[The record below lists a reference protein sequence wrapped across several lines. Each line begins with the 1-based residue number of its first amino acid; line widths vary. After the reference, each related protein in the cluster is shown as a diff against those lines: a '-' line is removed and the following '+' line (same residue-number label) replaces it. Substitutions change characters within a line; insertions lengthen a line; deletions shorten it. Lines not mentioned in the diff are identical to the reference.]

1 MSTAPAS
8 ARGAARVMHVLL
20 AFFLTL
26 VAGGSTSIGAAL
38 GVMGRGTGPKTLAAG
53 LGLSAGVMLYV
64 SFVELLPEGALVLSG
79 DAAGT
84 TGRGTAWAVGAF
96 FFGIAL
102 IGVLDRLVPQ
112 PVNPHEFAGRMEDTR
127 GPGGDHRDPLEA
139 AADKALKAR
148 LLRTGT
154 VTAIAL
160 ALHNVPEGFATFVA
174 ALQSPQVAIPVVA
187 AIALHNIPEGLAVA
201 VPVRRATGSR
211 SKAFWLATM
220 TGLAEPAG
228 AILGYLLLAPLLTGP
243 GMGAVLAG
251 VAGVMVFVSL
261 DELLP
266 AAEET
271 GEHHVVIYSLIAG
284 MAVMAVTLLV
294 L

>member
-1 MSTAPAS
+1 VLTAF
-8 ARGAARVMHVLL
+8 L
-20 AFFLTL
+20 LTL
-26 VAGGSTSIGAAL
+26 VAGGATSIGAAL
-38 GVMGRGTGPKTLAAG
+38 GVLGRGTSPKMLAGG

-64 SFVELLPEGALVLSG
+64 SFVELLPQGALVLSG
-79 DAAGT
+79 GDAVS
-84 TGRGTAWAVGAF
+84 GRGSAIAALSFFVGIVL
-96 FFGIAL
+96 IA
-102 IGVLDRLVPQ
+102 VLDRLVPEA
-112 PVNPHEFAGRMEDTR
+112 VSPHEFSGRMA
-127 GPGGDHRDPLEA
+127 GSGGHDEVREPDEK
-139 AADKALKAR
+139 AADRALRAR

-154 VTAIAL
+154 VTAAAL

-174 ALQSPQVAIPVVA
+174 ALQAPEIAIPVVA

-211 SKAFWLATM
+211 AKGFWLATM
-220 TGLAEPAG
+220 TGLAEPIG
-228 AILGYLLLAPLLTGP
+228 AVVGYLLLAPLLSGDA
-243 GMGAVLAG
+243 MGAILAG

-271 GEHHVVIYSLIAG
+271 GEHHTVIYSLIAG
-284 MAVMAVTLLV
+284 MAIMALTLIV

>member
-1 MSTAPAS
+1 ML
-8 ARGAARVMHVLL
+8 V
-20 AFFLTL
+20 AFLLTL
-26 VAGGSTSIGAAL
+26 VAGGATSIGAAL
-38 GVMGRGTGPKTLAAG
+38 GVLGRGTGPRFLAGG

-64 SFVELLPEGALVLSG
+64 SFVELLPEGARVLSG
-79 DAAGT
+79 GT
-84 TGRGTAWAVGAF
+84 APTGRGTALATLSF
-96 FFGIAL
+96 FVGIAL
-102 IGVLDRLVPQ
+102 IAVLDRLVPRA
-112 PVNPHEFAGRMEDTR
+112 VSPHEFAGRMDGSHGRDEVREPDEQLEDR
-127 GPGGDHRDPLEA
+127 
-139 AADKALKAR
+139 ALRAR
-148 LLRTGT
+148 LLRTGAI
-154 VTAIAL
+154 TAAAL

-174 ALQSPQVAIPVVA
+174 ALQAPEVAIPVVA

-220 TGLAEPAG
+220 TGLAEPVG
-228 AILGYLLLAPLLTGP
+228 AVIGYLLLAPVLTGDA
-243 GMGAVLAG
+243 MGAILAG

-271 GEHHVVIYSLIAG
+271 GEHHTVIYSLIAG

>member
-1 MSTAPAS
+1 MLTAFLLT
-8 ARGAARVMHVLL
+8 LL
-20 AFFLTL
+20 A
-26 VAGGSTSIGAAL
+26 GGATSIGAAL
-38 GVMGRGTGPKTLAAG
+38 GVLGRGTSPKLLAGG

-64 SFVELLPEGALVLSG
+64 SFMELMPEGALVLSG
-79 DAAGT
+79 GAAVSSSGS
-84 TGRGTAWAVGAF
+84 ALAALAF
-96 FFGIAL
+96 FVGIAL
-102 IGVLDRLVPQ
+102 IAVVDRLVPEA
-112 PVNPHEFAGRMEDTR
+112 VSPHEFSGRMSGSYGRAELRAPD
-127 GPGGDHRDPLEA
+127 EQ
-139 AADKALKAR
+139 AADRALRAR

-174 ALQSPQVAIPVVA
+174 ALQAPEVAIPVVA

-211 SKAFWLATM
+211 AKAFWLASM
-220 TGLAEPAG
+220 TGLAEPVG
-228 AILGYLLLAPLLTGP
+228 AVIGYLLLAPLLNGP
-243 GMGAVLAG
+243 AMGAILAG

-271 GEHHVVIYSLIAG
+271 GEHHTVIYSLIAG
-284 MAVMAVTLLV
+284 MAVMALTLIV

>member
-1 MSTAPAS
+1 ML
-8 ARGAARVMHVLL
+8 V
-20 AFFLTL
+20 AFLLTL
-26 VAGGSTSIGAAL
+26 VAGGATSIGAAL
-38 GVMGRGTGPKTLAAG
+38 GVLGRGTGPRFLAGG

-64 SFVELLPEGALVLSG
+64 SFVELLPEGARVLSG
-79 DAAGT
+79 GT
-84 TGRGTAWAVGAF
+84 APTGRGTALATLSFIV
-96 FFGIAL
+96 GIAL
-102 IGVLDRLVPQ
+102 IAVLDRLVPRA
-112 PVNPHEFAGRMEDTR
+112 VSPHEFAGRMDGSHGRDEMREPDEQLEDR
-127 GPGGDHRDPLEA
+127 
-139 AADKALKAR
+139 ALRAR
-148 LLRTGT
+148 LLRTGAI
-154 VTAIAL
+154 TAAAL

-174 ALQSPQVAIPVVA
+174 ALQAPEVAIPVVA

-220 TGLAEPAG
+220 TGLAEPVG
-228 AILGYLLLAPLLTGP
+228 AVIGYLLLAPVLTGDA
-243 GMGAVLAG
+243 MGAILAG

-271 GEHHVVIYSLIAG
+271 GEHHTVIYSLIAG

>member
-1 MSTAPAS
+1 MLVAFLLT
-8 ARGAARVMHVLL
+8 LL
-20 AFFLTL
+20 A
-26 VAGGSTSIGAAL
+26 GGATSIGAAL
-38 GVMGRGTGPKTLAAG
+38 GVLGRGTSPRMLAGG

-64 SFVELLPEGALVLSG
+64 SFMELMPEGARVLSG
-79 DAAGT
+79 GDAVSASG
-84 TGRGTAWAVGAF
+84 GAYAALAF
-96 FFGIAL
+96 FVGIAL
-102 IGVLDRLVPQ
+102 IAVLDRLVPEA
-112 PVNPHEFAGRMEDTR
+112 VSPHEFSGRM
-127 GPGGDHRDPLEA
+127 PGGHGHDELRDPDEQ
-139 AADKALKAR
+139 AADRALRAR

-174 ALQSPQVAIPVVA
+174 ALQEPEVAIPVVA

-211 SKAFWLATM
+211 AKAFWLASM
-220 TGLAEPAG
+220 TGMAEPAG
-228 AILGYLLLAPLLTGP
+228 AVIGYLLLAPLLTG
-243 GMGAVLAG
+243 GAMGAILAG

-271 GEHHVVIYSLIAG
+271 GEHHTVIYSLIAG
-284 MAVMAVTLLV
+284 MAVMALTLIV

>member
-1 MSTAPAS
+1 ML
-8 ARGAARVMHVLL
+8 V
-20 AFFLTL
+20 AFLLTL
-26 VAGGSTSIGAAL
+26 VAGGATSIGAAL
-38 GVMGRGTGPKTLAAG
+38 GVLGRGTGPRFLAGG

-64 SFVELLPEGALVLSG
+64 SFVELLPEGARVLSG
-79 DAAGT
+79 GT
-84 TGRGTAWAVGAF
+84 APTGRGTALATLSF
-96 FFGIAL
+96 FVGIAL
-102 IGVLDRLVPQ
+102 IAVLDRLVPRA
-112 PVNPHEFAGRMEDTR
+112 VSPHEFAGRMDGSHGRDEVREPDEQLEDR
-127 GPGGDHRDPLEA
+127 
-139 AADKALKAR
+139 ALRAR
-148 LLRTGT
+148 LLRTGAI
-154 VTAIAL
+154 TAAAL

-174 ALQSPQVAIPVVA
+174 ALQAPEVAIPVVA

-220 TGLAEPAG
+220 TGLAEPVG
-228 AILGYLLLAPLLTGP
+228 AVIGYLLLAPVLTGDA
-243 GMGAVLAG
+243 MGAILAG

-271 GEHHVVIYSLIAG
+271 GEHHTVIYSLIAG
-284 MAVMAVTLLV
+284 MAVMAATLLV

>member
-1 MSTAPAS
+1 ML
-8 ARGAARVMHVLL
+8 V
-20 AFFLTL
+20 AFLLTL
-26 VAGGSTSIGAAL
+26 VAGGATSIGAAL
-38 GVMGRGTGPKTLAAG
+38 GVLGRGTGPRFLAGG

-64 SFVELLPEGALVLSG
+64 SFVELLPEGARVLSG
-79 DAAGT
+79 GASP
-84 TGRGTAWAVGAF
+84 TGRGTALATLSF
-96 FFGIAL
+96 FVGIAL
-102 IGVLDRLVPQ
+102 IAVLDLLVPRA
-112 PVNPHEFAGRMEDTR
+112 VSPHEFAGRMDGSRGRSEVREPDEQLEDR
-127 GPGGDHRDPLEA
+127 
-139 AADKALKAR
+139 ALRAR
-148 LLRTGT
+148 LLRTGAI
-154 VTAIAL
+154 TAAAL

-174 ALQSPQVAIPVVA
+174 ALQAPEVAIPVVA

-220 TGLAEPAG
+220 TGLAEPVG
-228 AILGYLLLAPLLTGP
+228 AVIGYLLLAPVLTGDA
-243 GMGAVLAG
+243 MGAILAG

-271 GEHHVVIYSLIAG
+271 GEHHTVIYSLIAG

>member
-1 MSTAPAS
+1 ML
-8 ARGAARVMHVLL
+8 V
-20 AFFLTL
+20 AFLLTL
-26 VAGGSTSIGAAL
+26 VAGGATSIGAAL
-38 GVMGRGTGPKTLAAG
+38 GVLGRGTSARMLAGG

-64 SFVELLPEGALVLSG
+64 SFVELLPEGAAVLSARA
-79 DAAGT
+79 DHVA
-84 TGRGTAWAVGAF
+84 TGRGTALAVSAF
-96 FFGIAL
+96 FAGIAL
-102 IGVLDRLVPQ
+102 IALLDRLVPE
-112 PVNPHEFAGRMEDTR
+112 PVNPHEFSGRVDQADVGDEPR
-127 GPGGDHRDPLEA
+127 GAAEA
-139 AADKALKAR
+139 AADRALRAR
-148 LLRTGT
+148 LLRTGA
-154 VTAIAL
+154 VTAVAL

-174 ALQSPQVAIPVVA
+174 ALQAPEIAIPVVA

-211 SKAFWLATM
+211 AKAFWLATM

-228 AILGYLLLAPLLTGP
+228 AVLGFLLLAPLLEGP
-243 GMGAVLAG
+243 AMGAVLAG

-271 GEHHVVIYSLIAG
+271 GEHHTVIYSLVAG
-284 MAVMAVTLLV
+284 MALMALTLIV

>member
-1 MSTAPAS
+1 ML
-8 ARGAARVMHVLL
+8 V
-20 AFFLTL
+20 AFLLTL
-26 VAGGSTSIGAAL
+26 VAGGATSIGAAL
-38 GVMGRGTGPKTLAAG
+38 GVLGRGTGPRFLAGG

-64 SFVELLPEGALVLSG
+64 SFVELLPEGARVLSG
-79 DAAGT
+79 GT
-84 TGRGTAWAVGAF
+84 APTGRGTALATLCF
-96 FFGIAL
+96 FVGIAL
-102 IGVLDRLVPQ
+102 IAVLDRLVPRA
-112 PVNPHEFAGRMEDTR
+112 VSPHEFAGRMDGSHGRDEVREPDEQLEDR
-127 GPGGDHRDPLEA
+127 
-139 AADKALKAR
+139 ALRAR
-148 LLRTGT
+148 LLRTGAI
-154 VTAIAL
+154 TAAAL

-174 ALQSPQVAIPVVA
+174 ALQAPEVAIPVVA

-220 TGLAEPAG
+220 TGLAEPVG
-228 AILGYLLLAPLLTGP
+228 AVIGYLLLAPVLTGDA
-243 GMGAVLAG
+243 MGAILAG

-271 GEHHVVIYSLIAG
+271 GEHHTVIYSLIAG

>member
-1 MSTAPAS
+1 MLVAFLLT
-8 ARGAARVMHVLL
+8 LL
-20 AFFLTL
+20 A
-26 VAGGSTSIGAAL
+26 GGATSIGAAL
-38 GVMGRGTGPKTLAAG
+38 GVLGRGTSPRMLAGG

-64 SFVELLPEGALVLSG
+64 SFMELMPQGAKVLSG
-79 DAAGT
+79 GGDVTSSGGAYAAL
-84 TGRGTAWAVGAF
+84 AF
-96 FFGIAL
+96 FVGIAL
-102 IGVLDRLVPQ
+102 IAVLDRLVPEA
-112 PVNPHEFAGRMEDTR
+112 VSPHEFSGRM
-127 GPGGDHRDPLEA
+127 PGGHGHDELRDPDEL
-139 AADKALKAR
+139 AADRALRAR

-174 ALQSPQVAIPVVA
+174 ALQEPEVAIPVVA

-211 SKAFWLATM
+211 AKAFWLASM
-220 TGLAEPAG
+220 TGMAEPAG
-228 AILGYLLLAPLLTGP
+228 AVIGYLLLAPLLTG
-243 GMGAVLAG
+243 GAMGAILAG

-271 GEHHVVIYSLIAG
+271 GEHHTVIYSLIAG
-284 MAVMAVTLLV
+284 MAVMALTLIV

>member
-1 MSTAPAS
+1 ML
-8 ARGAARVMHVLL
+8 V
-20 AFFLTL
+20 AFLLTL
-26 VAGGSTSIGAAL
+26 VAGGATSIGAAL
-38 GVMGRGTGPKTLAAG
+38 GVLGRGTGPRFLAGG

-64 SFVELLPEGALVLSG
+64 SFVELLPEGARVLSG
-79 DAAGT
+79 GT
-84 TGRGTAWAVGAF
+84 APTGRGTALATLSF
-96 FFGIAL
+96 FVGIAL
-102 IGVLDRLVPQ
+102 IAVLDRLVPRA
-112 PVNPHEFAGRMEDTR
+112 VSPHEFAGRMDGSRGRDEVREPDEQLEDR
-127 GPGGDHRDPLEA
+127 
-139 AADKALKAR
+139 ALRAR
-148 LLRTGT
+148 LLRTGAI
-154 VTAIAL
+154 TAAAL

-174 ALQSPQVAIPVVA
+174 ALQAPEVAIPVVA

-220 TGLAEPAG
+220 TGLAEPVG
-228 AILGYLLLAPLLTGP
+228 AVIGYLLLAPVLTGDA
-243 GMGAVLAG
+243 MGAILAG

-271 GEHHVVIYSLIAG
+271 GEHHTVIYSLIAG

>member
-1 MSTAPAS
+1 ML
-8 ARGAARVMHVLL
+8 V
-20 AFFLTL
+20 AFLLTL
-26 VAGGSTSIGAAL
+26 VAGGATSIGAAL
-38 GVMGRGTGPKTLAAG
+38 GVLGRGTNPKLLAGG

-64 SFVELLPEGALVLSG
+64 SFMELMPQGALVLSG
-79 DAAGT
+79 GEVV
-84 TGRGTAWAVGAF
+84 TASGGAF
-96 FFGIAL
+96 AALAFFVGIAL
-102 IGVLDRLVPQ
+102 IAVLDRLVPES
-112 PVNPHEFAGRMEDTR
+112 VSPHEFSGRLSGSHGEPELRAPD
-127 GPGGDHRDPLEA
+127 EQ
-139 AADKALKAR
+139 AADRALRAR

-154 VTAIAL
+154 VTAAAL

-174 ALQSPQVAIPVVA
+174 ALQAPEVAIPVVA

-211 SKAFWLATM
+211 AKAFWLASM
-220 TGLAEPAG
+220 TGLAEPVG
-228 AILGYLLLAPLLTGP
+228 AVIGYLLLAPLLSGEA
-243 GMGAVLAG
+243 MGAILAG

-271 GEHHVVIYSLIAG
+271 GEHHTVIYSLIAG
-284 MAVMAVTLLV
+284 MAVMALTLIV

>member
-1 MSTAPAS
+1 MVVP
-8 ARGAARVMHVLL
+8 V
-20 AFFLTL
+20 L
-26 VAGGSTSIGAAL
+26 VALLLTVIAGGATSIGAAL
-38 GVMGRGTGPKTLAAG
+38 GVMGRGTSAKTLAGG

-64 SFVELLPEGALVLSG
+64 SFVELLPEGAAVLSG
-79 DAAGT
+79 TQAGLSGTQAGAGAT
-84 TGRGTAWAVGAF
+84 TGRGTALAVAAF
-96 FFGIAL
+96 FSGIAL
-102 IGVLDRLVPQ
+102 IALLDRLVPE
-112 PVNPHEFAGRMEDTR
+112 PVNPHEFSGRVDHSDVHEE
-127 GPGGDHRDPLEA
+127 HRDRAGL
-139 AADKALKAR
+139 AADAALRAR

-154 VTAIAL
+154 VMAVVL

-174 ALQSPQVAIPVVA
+174 ALQAPEIAIPVVV

-201 VPVRRATGSR
+201 VPVHRATGSR
-211 SKAFWLATM
+211 AKAFWLATM

-228 AILGYLLLAPLLTGP
+228 AVLGYLLLAPLLDGP
-243 GMGAVLAG
+243 AMGAILAG

-271 GEHHVVIYSLIAG
+271 GEHHTVIYSLIAG
-284 MAVMAVTLLV
+284 MALMALTLIV

>member
-1 MSTAPAS
+1 MLVAFLLT
-8 ARGAARVMHVLL
+8 LL
-20 AFFLTL
+20 A
-26 VAGGSTSIGAAL
+26 GGATSIGAAL
-38 GVMGRGTGPKTLAAG
+38 GVLGRGTSPKLLAGG

-64 SFVELLPEGALVLSG
+64 SFMELMPQGAQVLSG
-79 DAAGT
+79 GEVV
-84 TGRGTAWAVGAF
+84 TASGGAF
-96 FFGIAL
+96 AALAFFVGIAL
-102 IGVLDRLVPQ
+102 IAVLDRLVPEA
-112 PVNPHEFAGRMEDTR
+112 VSPHEFSGRMT
-127 GPGGDHRDPLEA
+127 GSHGGAELRAPDEQ
-139 AADKALKAR
+139 AADRALRAR

-154 VTAIAL
+154 VTAAAL

-174 ALQSPQVAIPVVA
+174 ALQAPEVAIPVVA

-211 SKAFWLATM
+211 AKAFWLASM
-220 TGLAEPAG
+220 TGMAEPVG
-228 AILGYLLLAPLLTGP
+228 AVLGYLLLAPLLSGEA
-243 GMGAVLAG
+243 MGAILAG

-271 GEHHVVIYSLIAG
+271 GEHHTVIYSLIAG
-284 MAVMAVTLLV
+284 MAVMALTLIV

>member
-1 MSTAPAS
+1 
-8 ARGAARVMHVLL
+8 VLV
-20 AFFLTL
+20 AFLLTL
-26 VAGGSTSIGAAL
+26 VAGGATSIGAAL
-38 GVMGRGTGPKTLAAG
+38 GVLGRGTSPKFLAGG

-64 SFVELLPEGALVLSG
+64 SFVELLPQGALVLSG
-79 DAAGT
+79 GPTPSA
-84 TGRGTAWAVGAF
+84 RGTALATLSF
-96 FFGIAL
+96 FVGIAL
-102 IGVLDRLVPQ
+102 IAVLDRLVPRS
-112 PVNPHEFAGRMEDTR
+112 VSPHEFAGRMTGSHGRAEVRDTAEQREDR
-127 GPGGDHRDPLEA
+127 
-139 AADKALKAR
+139 ALRAR

-154 VTAIAL
+154 ITAIAL

-174 ALQSPQVAIPVVA
+174 ALQSPEIAIPVVA

-220 TGLAEPAG
+220 TGLAGEGMG
-228 AILGYLLLAPLLTGP
+228 AILA
-243 GMGAVLAG
+243 A

-271 GEHHVVIYSLIAG
+271 GEHHTVIYSLVAG
-284 MAVMAVTLLV
+284 MAVMAATLLV

>member
-1 MSTAPAS
+1 ML
-8 ARGAARVMHVLL
+8 V
-20 AFFLTL
+20 AFLLTL
-26 VAGGSTSIGAAL
+26 VAGGATSIGAAL
-38 GVMGRGTGPKTLAAG
+38 GVLGRGTGPRFLAGG

-64 SFVELLPEGALVLSG
+64 SFVELLPEGARVLSG
-79 DAAGT
+79 GAAP
-84 TGRGTAWAVGAF
+84 TGRGTALATLSF
-96 FFGIAL
+96 FLGIAL
-102 IGVLDRLVPQ
+102 IAVLDRLVPRA
-112 PVNPHEFAGRMEDTR
+112 VSPHEFAGRMDGNHGRAEVREPDEQLEDR
-127 GPGGDHRDPLEA
+127 
-139 AADKALKAR
+139 ALRAR
-148 LLRTGT
+148 LLRTGAI
-154 VTAIAL
+154 TAAAL

-174 ALQSPQVAIPVVA
+174 ALQAPEVAIPVVA

-220 TGLAEPAG
+220 TGLAEPVG
-228 AILGYLLLAPLLTGP
+228 AVIGYLLLAPVLTGDA
-243 GMGAVLAG
+243 MGAILAG

-271 GEHHVVIYSLIAG
+271 GEHHTVIYSLIAG

>member
-1 MSTAPAS
+1 ML
-8 ARGAARVMHVLL
+8 V
-20 AFFLTL
+20 AFLLTL
-26 VAGGSTSIGAAL
+26 VAGGATSIGAAL
-38 GVMGRGTGPKTLAAG
+38 GVLGRGTSPKLLAGG

-64 SFVELLPEGALVLSG
+64 SFMELLPEGVRVLSG
-79 DAAGT
+79 GVPDA
-84 TGRGTAWAVGAF
+84 RGTAFAVLAF
-96 FFGIAL
+96 FVGIAL
-102 IGVLDRLVPQ
+102 IAVLDRLVPSA
-112 PVNPHEFAGRMEDTR
+112 VSPHEFAGRMDGSHGEEELRAPDE
-127 GPGGDHRDPLEA
+127 L
-139 AADKALKAR
+139 AADRALRAR

-154 VTAIAL
+154 ITALAL

-174 ALQSPQVAIPVVA
+174 ALQAPEVAIPVVA

-211 SKAFWLATM
+211 AKAFWLASM
-220 TGLAEPAG
+220 TGLAEPVGAVLGFLLLSPLLSGDAMG
-228 AILGYLLLAPLLTGP
+228 AI
-243 GMGAVLAG
+243 LAG

-271 GEHHVVIYSLIAG
+271 GEHHTVIYSLVAG
-284 MAVMAVTLLV
+284 MGVMAVTLLV

>member
-1 MSTAPAS
+1 VLVAFLLT
-8 ARGAARVMHVLL
+8 LL
-20 AFFLTL
+20 A
-26 VAGGSTSIGAAL
+26 GGATSIGAAL
-38 GVMGRGTGPKTLAAG
+38 GVLGRGTSPKFLAGG

-64 SFVELLPEGALVLSG
+64 SFVELLPQGVRVLSG
-79 DAAGT
+79 APAPT
-84 TGRGTAWAVGAF
+84 VRGTALATLSF
-96 FFGIAL
+96 FVGIAL
-102 IGVLDRLVPQ
+102 ITVLDRLVPRS
-112 PVNPHEFAGRMEDTR
+112 VSPHEFAGRMTGSHGRAEVREPSEQLEDR
-127 GPGGDHRDPLEA
+127 
-139 AADKALKAR
+139 ALRAR

-154 VTAIAL
+154 ITAVAL

-174 ALQSPQVAIPVVA
+174 ALQSPEVAIPVVA

-211 SKAFWLATM
+211 AKAFWLATM
-220 TGLAEPAG
+220 TGLAEPVG
-228 AILGYLLLAPLLTGP
+228 AVIGFLLLAPVLTGEA
-243 GMGAVLAG
+243 MGAILAG

-271 GEHHVVIYSLIAG
+271 GEHHTVIYSLVAG
-284 MAVMAVTLLV
+284 MAVMALTLLV

>member
-1 MSTAPAS
+1 
-8 ARGAARVMHVLL
+8 VLV
-20 AFFLTL
+20 AFLLTL
-26 VAGGSTSIGAAL
+26 VAGGATSIGAAL
-38 GVMGRGTGPKTLAAG
+38 GVLGRGTGPRFLAGG

-64 SFVELLPEGALVLSG
+64 SFVELLPEGARVLSG
-79 DAAGT
+79 GAAP
-84 TGRGTAWAVGAF
+84 TGRGTALATLSF
-96 FFGIAL
+96 FVGIAL
-102 IGVLDRLVPQ
+102 IAVLDRLVPRAIS
-112 PVNPHEFAGRMEDTR
+112 PHEFAGRMDGSHGRAEVREPDEQLEDR
-127 GPGGDHRDPLEA
+127 
-139 AADKALKAR
+139 ALRAR
-148 LLRTGT
+148 LLRTGAI
-154 VTAIAL
+154 TAAAL

-174 ALQSPQVAIPVVA
+174 ALQAPAVAIPVVA

-220 TGLAEPAG
+220 TGLAEPVG
-228 AILGYLLLAPLLTGP
+228 AVIGYLLLAPVLTGDA
-243 GMGAVLAG
+243 MGAILAG

-271 GEHHVVIYSLIAG
+271 GEHHTVIYSLIAG

>member
-1 MSTAPAS
+1 MLTAFLLT
-8 ARGAARVMHVLL
+8 LL
-20 AFFLTL
+20 A
-26 VAGGSTSIGAAL
+26 GGATSIGAAL
-38 GVMGRGTGPKTLAAG
+38 GVLGRGTSPKLLAGG

-64 SFVELLPEGALVLSG
+64 SFMELMPEGALVLSG
-79 DAAGT
+79 GAAVSSSGS
-84 TGRGTAWAVGAF
+84 ALAALAF
-96 FFGIAL
+96 FVGIAL
-102 IGVLDRLVPQ
+102 IAVVDRLVPEA
-112 PVNPHEFAGRMEDTR
+112 VSPHEFSGRMSGSHGRAELRAPD
-127 GPGGDHRDPLEA
+127 EQ
-139 AADKALKAR
+139 AADRALRAR

-174 ALQSPQVAIPVVA
+174 ALQAPEIAIPVVA

-211 SKAFWLATM
+211 AKAFWLATM

-228 AILGYLLLAPLLTGP
+228 AVLGYLLLAPLLSGSA
-243 GMGAVLAG
+243 MGAILAG

-271 GEHHVVIYSLIAG
+271 GEHHTVIYSLIAG
-284 MAVMAVTLLV
+284 MAIMAVTLLV

>member
-1 MSTAPAS
+1 MLVAFLLT
-8 ARGAARVMHVLL
+8 LL
-20 AFFLTL
+20 A
-26 VAGGSTSIGAAL
+26 GGATSIGAAL
-38 GVMGRGTGPKTLAAG
+38 GVLGRGTGPRFLAGG

-64 SFVELLPEGALVLSG
+64 SFVELLPEGAAVLSG
-79 DAAGT
+79 GAGPT
-84 TGRGTAWAVGAF
+84 ARGTALATLAF
-96 FFGIAL
+96 FLGIAL
-102 IGVLDRLVPQ
+102 IAVLDRLVPDA
-112 PVNPHEFAGRMEDTR
+112 VSPHEFSGRMAGSHGRDEVREPAELREDR
-127 GPGGDHRDPLEA
+127 
-139 AADKALKAR
+139 ALRAR
-148 LLRTGT
+148 LLRTGA

-174 ALQSPQVAIPVVA
+174 ALQAPEVAIPVVA

-211 SKAFWLATM
+211 AKAFWLATM
-220 TGLAEPAG
+220 TGLAEPVG
-228 AILGYLLLAPLLTGP
+228 AVIGYLLLAPVLTGDA
-243 GMGAVLAG
+243 MGAILAG

-271 GEHHVVIYSLIAG
+271 GEHHTVIYSLIAG

>member
-1 MSTAPAS
+1 GTELRAPDEQAED
-8 ARGAARVMHVLL
+8 R
-20 AFFLTL
+20 
-26 VAGGSTSIGAAL
+26 AL
-38 GVMGRGTGPKTLAAG
+38 R
-53 LGLSAGVMLYV
+53 
-64 SFVELLPEGALVLSG
+64 
-79 DAAGT
+79 
-84 TGRGTAWAVGAF
+84 
-96 FFGIAL
+96 
-102 IGVLDRLVPQ
+102 
-112 PVNPHEFAGRMEDTR
+112 
-127 GPGGDHRDPLEA
+127 
-139 AADKALKAR
+139 AR

-174 ALQSPQVAIPVVA
+174 ALQSLEVAIPVVA

-211 SKAFWLATM
+211 AKAFWLATM
-220 TGLAEPAG
+220 TGLAEPVG
-228 AILGYLLLAPLLTGP
+228 AVLGFLLLAPLLSGD
-243 GMGAVLAG
+243 GMGAILAG

-271 GEHHVVIYSLIAG
+271 GEHHTVIYSLIAG

>member
-1 MSTAPAS
+1 MLVA
-8 ARGAARVMHVLL
+8 LL
-20 AFFLTL
+20 LTL
-26 VAGGSTSIGAAL
+26 VAGAATSIGAAL
-38 GVMGRGTGPKTLAAG
+38 GVMGRGTSPKMLAGG

-64 SFVELLPEGALVLSG
+64 SFVELMPEGARILSG
-79 DAAGT
+79 EPAGGEV
-84 TGRGTAWAVGAF
+84 TGRGTSVAVLSF
-96 FFGIAL
+96 FVGIGL
-102 IGVLDRLVPQ
+102 IAVLDRLVPQ
-112 PVNPHEFAGRMEDTR
+112 PVNPHEFSGRMAGTAGRAEVR
-127 GPGGDHRDPLEA
+127 EPEEQV
-139 AADKALKAR
+139 ADRALKAR
-148 LLRTGT
+148 LMRTGV
-154 VTAIAL
+154 VTAAAL

-174 ALQSPQVAIPVVA
+174 ALQAPEVAIPVVA

-211 SKAFWLATM
+211 RTAFWLATM

-228 AILGYLLLAPLLTGP
+228 AVIGFLLLAPLLTG
-243 GMGAVLAG
+243 GAMGAILAG

-271 GEHHVVIYSLIAG
+271 GEHHTVIYSLIAG
-284 MAVMAVTLLV
+284 MAIMAVTLLV

>member
-1 MSTAPAS
+1 MTGTSVS
-8 ARGAARVMHVLL
+8 SVLI
-20 AFFLTL
+20 AFLLTL
-26 VAGGSTSIGAAL
+26 VAGGATSIGAAL
-38 GVMGRGTGPKTLAAG
+38 GVMGRGTSPKLLAGG

-64 SFVELLPEGALVLSG
+64 SFVELLPEGAHVLSG
-79 DAAGT
+79 GGEV
-84 TGRGTAWAVGAF
+84 TGHGTALAVLSF
-96 FFGIAL
+96 FVGIAL
-102 IGVLDRLVPQ
+102 IAVVDRLVPSS
-112 PVNPHEFAGRMEDTR
+112 VSPHEFSGRMSGDEGVLR
-127 GPGGDHRDPLEA
+127 GPDEQ
-139 AADKALKAR
+139 AADRALRAR
-148 LLRTGT
+148 LMRTGT

-174 ALQSPQVAIPVVA
+174 ALQAPEVAIPVVA

-211 SKAFWLATM
+211 ATAFWLATM
-220 TGLAEPAG
+220 TGLAEPVG
-228 AILGYLLLAPLLTGP
+228 AVLGFVLLAPLLSGA
-243 GMGAVLAG
+243 GMGAILAG

-271 GEHHVVIYSLIAG
+271 GEHHTVIYSLIAG
-284 MAVMAVTLLV
+284 MAAMALTLLV

>member
-1 MSTAPAS
+1 
-8 ARGAARVMHVLL
+8 VLV
-20 AFFLTL
+20 AFLLTL
-26 VAGGSTSIGAAL
+26 LSGGATAIGAAL
-38 GVMGRGTGPKTLAAG
+38 GVLGRGTGPRFLAGG

-64 SFVELLPEGALVLSG
+64 SFVELLPQGAAVLSG
-79 DAAGT
+79 GGAPTA
-84 TGRGTAWAVGAF
+84 RGTALATLSF
-96 FFGIAL
+96 FVGIAL
-102 IGVLDRLVPQ
+102 IAVLDRLVPDA
-112 PVNPHEFAGRMEDTR
+112 VSPHEFSGRMAGSHGRAEVREPAELREDR
-127 GPGGDHRDPLEA
+127 
-139 AADKALKAR
+139 ALRAR

-174 ALQSPQVAIPVVA
+174 ALQAPEIAIPVVA

-211 SKAFWLATM
+211 AKAFWLSTM
-220 TGLAEPAG
+220 TGLAEPVG
-228 AILGYLLLAPLLTGP
+228 AVIGYLLLAPVLTGEA
-243 GMGAVLAG
+243 MGAILAG

-266 AAEET
+266 TAEET
-271 GEHHVVIYSLIAG
+271 GEHHTVIYSLIAG

>member
-1 MSTAPAS
+1 MVVS
-8 ARGAARVMHVLL
+8 VLVAL
-20 AFFLTL
+20 LLTV
-26 VAGGSTSIGAAL
+26 VAGGATSIGAAL
-38 GVMGRGTGPKTLAAG
+38 GVMGRGTSARTLAGG

-64 SFVELLPEGALVLSG
+64 SFVELLPEGAAVLSG
-79 DAAGT
+79 AGAGSGGGPT
-84 TGRGTAWAVGAF
+84 TARGTALSVAAF
-96 FFGIAL
+96 FGGIAL
-102 IGVLDRLVPQ
+102 IALLDRLVPE
-112 PVNPHEFAGRMEDTR
+112 PVNPHEFSGRVDHSDVHDE
-127 GPGGDHRDPLEA
+127 HRDRAGL
-139 AADKALKAR
+139 AADAALRAR

-154 VTAIAL
+154 VMAVVL

-174 ALQSPQVAIPVVA
+174 ALQAPEIAIPVVV

-201 VPVRRATGSR
+201 VPVHRATGSR
-211 SKAFWLATM
+211 AKAFWLATM

-228 AILGYLLLAPLLTGP
+228 AVLGYLLLAPLLEGP
-243 GMGAVLAG
+243 AMGAVLAG

-271 GEHHVVIYSLIAG
+271 GEHHTVIYSLIAG
-284 MAVMAVTLLV
+284 MALMAATLVV

>member
-1 MSTAPAS
+1 ML
-8 ARGAARVMHVLL
+8 V
-20 AFFLTL
+20 AFLLTL
-26 VAGGSTSIGAAL
+26 VAGGATSIGAAL
-38 GVMGRGTGPKTLAAG
+38 GVLGRGTGPRFLAGG

-64 SFVELLPEGALVLSG
+64 SFVELLPEGARVLSG
-79 DAAGT
+79 GAAP
-84 TGRGTAWAVGAF
+84 TGRGTALATLSF
-96 FFGIAL
+96 FLGIAL
-102 IGVLDRLVPQ
+102 IAVLDRLVPRA
-112 PVNPHEFAGRMEDTR
+112 VSPHEFAGRMDGSHGRDEVREPDEQLEDR
-127 GPGGDHRDPLEA
+127 
-139 AADKALKAR
+139 ALRAR
-148 LLRTGT
+148 LLRTGAI
-154 VTAIAL
+154 TAAAL

-174 ALQSPQVAIPVVA
+174 ALQAPEIAIPVVA

-220 TGLAEPAG
+220 TGLAEPVG
-228 AILGYLLLAPLLTGP
+228 AVIGYLLLAPVLTGDA
-243 GMGAVLAG
+243 MGAILAG

-271 GEHHVVIYSLIAG
+271 GEHHTVIYSLIAG